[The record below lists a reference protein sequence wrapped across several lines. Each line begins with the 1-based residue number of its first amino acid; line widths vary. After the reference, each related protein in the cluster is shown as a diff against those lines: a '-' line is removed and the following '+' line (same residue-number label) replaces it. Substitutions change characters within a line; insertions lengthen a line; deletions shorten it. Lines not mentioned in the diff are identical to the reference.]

1 MLFQRKRNLRLL
13 RLKQNNFN
21 LWGTPEASPPRR
33 REMKEKIVFR
43 KFNTY
48 GIYLISLTTFGT
60 MIYSLGQLI

>member
-1 MLFQRKRNLRLL
+1 
-13 RLKQNNFN
+13 
-21 LWGTPEASPPRR
+21 
-33 REMKEKIVFR
+33 MKEKIVFR